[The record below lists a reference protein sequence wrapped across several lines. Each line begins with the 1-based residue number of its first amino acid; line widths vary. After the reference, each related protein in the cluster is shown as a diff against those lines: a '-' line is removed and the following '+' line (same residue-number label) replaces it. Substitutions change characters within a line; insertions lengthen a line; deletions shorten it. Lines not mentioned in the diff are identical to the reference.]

1 MQGKKLKFQNA
12 LAKIIKKYRENSH
25 LSMTKTSDEIGLT
38 KSIWSNVE
46 AGRRDPQLTTIWRMA
61 EALNVPLSQIITELE
76 TTLGKDFFLEN

>member
-1 MQGKKLKFQNA
+1 
-12 LAKIIKKYRENSH
+12 
-25 LSMTKTSDEIGLT
+25 MTKTSDEIGLT